1 MIKIILFCTPLKT
14 EQSHYESSSVNQCA
28 EACVHDNVVFSQDG
42 NSCAIDLTLPECILK
57 SKQERML
64 YFYQQQQTPY
74 LSCGFQNFCK
84 DEKIVVDGF
93 NKSFTYRQNKLDNS
107 DEYEYKIHDGNSL
120 MRQKRMLER
129 DGKTDME
136 LVKREAKNLGSPIHT
151 QISELCKMTSLIR
164 IKLGIEYSTSN
175 GSFSEYQLNTKEI
188 KEIGNLNTACRMI
201 DLKPNTAANHCT
213 HVYDSLRHGIFYAN
227 KTFKVFEEF
236 WLQNKDMRELI
247 RQDET
252 RFDRKRNN
260 LLHMLYHC
268 RGVYNFDES
277 QNAWAVSNGVS

>member
-1 MIKIILFCTPLKT
+1 MK
-14 EQSHYESSSVNQCA
+14 ECA
-28 EACVHDNVVFSQDG
+28 EACSHDKAIFNSFDG
-42 NSCAIDLTLPECILK
+42 NSAIDLTLPECVAK

-93 NKSFTYRQNKLDNS
+93 NKSFTYRQNKLGA
-107 DEYEYKIHDGNSL
+107 DEFEYKIHDGNSL
-120 MRQKRMLER
+120 MRKKRMLEG
-129 DGKTDME
+129 DGETDME

-164 IKLGIEYSTSN
+164 IKLGIEYTTSN

-188 KEIGNLNTACRMI
+188 KEIGNLNIACRMI
-201 DLKPNTAANHCT
+201 DLKPNTATNHCT

-277 QNAWAVSNGVS
+277 QNAWAVSNGVSGCIFFY